1 MIFESLLEMDVL
13 NEQYSSC
20 LLLRDCTNPEE
31 ITSLAGVIRVLR
43 RSPKAWKTSWGYWA
57 TELPLHDTDPL
68 S

>member
-1 MIFESLLEMDVL
+1 MIFKSLLEMDVL

-31 ITSLAGVIRVLR
+31 ITSLAGVIKVLR
-43 RSPKAWKTSWGYWA
+43 RSPKAQKS
-57 TELPLHDTDPL
+57 